1 MKVAPMGDVRNN
13 FGKYLTMCEDEPVF
27 VTKNGK
33 IAAVIEHLEDSDV
46 EDFLLEHSPRFRKM
60 LNKVKRERG
69 GMSLTKYRKSR
80 GV

>member
-13 FGKYLTMCEDEPVF
+13 FSKYLTQCEDEPVF

-33 IAAVIEHLEDSDV
+33 ISAVIEHVEDKDV
-46 EDFLLEHSPRFRKM
+46 EDFLLERSPRFRNM

-69 GMSLTKYRKSR
+69 GMSLAEYRKLR

>member
-13 FGKYLTMCEDEPVF
+13 FGKYLTVCEDEPVF

-33 IAAVIEHLEDSDV
+33 ISAVIEHVEDKDV
-46 EDFLLEHSPRFRKM
+46 EDFLLERSPRFRNM
-60 LNKVKRERG
+60 LKKVKRERG
-69 GMSLTKYRKSR
+69 GMSLAEYRKSR

>member
-13 FGKYLTMCEDEPVF
+13 FAKYLRTSEDEPVF

-33 IAAVIEHLEDSDV
+33 ITAVIEHIEDRDI
-46 EDFLLEHSPRFRKM
+46 EDYLLERSSRFRKM
-60 LNKVKRERG
+60 LNAVKRERSS
-69 GMSLTKYRKSR
+69 MSLAKYRKSR